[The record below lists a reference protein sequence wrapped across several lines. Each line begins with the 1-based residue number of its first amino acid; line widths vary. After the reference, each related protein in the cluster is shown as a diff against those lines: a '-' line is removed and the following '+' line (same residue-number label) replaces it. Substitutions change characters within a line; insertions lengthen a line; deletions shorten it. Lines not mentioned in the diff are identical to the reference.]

1 MPAYNSIKSFN
12 VNGSYFFLAKREITE
27 ADLLINLLVNDK
39 GEVILNQALKLD
51 AISVIN
57 CD

>member
-1 MPAYNSIKSFN
+1 MPAYNAINSFN